1 MTPREQEIQRRIAS
15 SEIGISKAVFP
26 FTTNHRHTLFG
37 GTALGW
43 MDEISFIPATR
54 FCHLPIVTVS
64 SDRVDFKHPI
74 PGGSI
79 TGIFRFVAI
88 DEDRRRRAILAD
100 FLMEKGEAA

>member
-1 MTPREQEIQRRIAS
+1 MTSREQEIQRRIAS
-15 SEIGISKAVFP
+15 SKIGISKAVFP
-26 FTTNHRHTLFG
+26 FITNHHTLFG
-37 GTALGW
+37 DTALGW

-54 FCHLPIVTVS
+54 FCRLSIVTVS

-88 DEDRRRRAILAD
+88 DEGRRRRAILAD
-100 FLMEKGEAA
+100 FPMEKGEAA

>member
-1 MTPREQEIQRRIAS
+1 MTSREQEIQRRIAS

-37 GTALGW
+37 DTALGW
-43 MDEISFIPATR
+43 MDEISFIPAAR
-54 FCHLPIVTVS
+54 FCRLPIVTVS

-79 TGIFRFVAI
+79 IGAFVAI
-88 DEDRRRRAILAD
+88 DEDRQLRAILSD
-100 FLMEKGEAA
+100 FPMEKDEAA